1 MPKFLG
7 FRGIIEKD
15 GPRYFFDYDDGANV
29 EVSPMAIIAALL
41 KIHAWEVLKDEPNR
55 NDT

>member
-1 MPKFLG
+1 MAKFTG
-7 FRGIIEKD
+7 FRGIFEED
-15 GPRYFFDYDDGANV
+15 GPHYFFDYDDKDSV
-29 EVSPMAIIAALL
+29 EVSPVAIIAALL